1 MQINITLENVL
12 ISYLIGSRI
21 CTLFVILI
29 AFFKLRKALKCK
41 NYSKSKDYK
50 QGILEGISLLF
61 IVDILLVKYVSE
73 FITEKVYDV
82 VYRLHY
88 KWIGFE
94 LGQKKISDLEKD
106 IYQTNKKIERMIKD
120 DENIKDINYFTTKLI
135 EKEIELA
142 KLLEKYK
149 R

>member
-41 NYSKSKDYK
+41 NYLKSKDYK

-61 IVDILLVKYVSE
+61 IVDILLVKYISE
-73 FITEKVYDV
+73 FITEKVYDI
-82 VYRLHY
+82 VYDLHY
-88 KWIGFE
+88 KWIRFE
-94 LGQKKISDLEKD
+94 LDQKKISDLEKD

-120 DENIKDINYFTTKLI
+120 DENIKDVNYFTTKLI

>member
-82 VYRLHY
+82 VYGLHY

-94 LGQKKISDLEKD
+94 LDQKKISDLEKD